1 MQYLS
6 FLIGLSRGDFG
17 NSLKSRTPA
26 FDLVMERL
34 PATLELTLFAMLV
47 ATVVAI
53 PIGIVSAIN
62 RGTAVDGG
70 VMMLAMLGQSIP
82 SFWLGLMFILFV
94 GLTLRWLPI
103 SGHVPLFK
111 PLFAGEFE
119 VFLTNLPDGIRH
131 LIMPSGYLGGCFDD
145 FIMRLADIQL
155 AFPFIL
161 LAIMVLVVLG
171 KGVLNL
177 VLVLGIGQWVTYARI
192 ARGET
197 ISQREKEYVEAARAL
212 GMSRA
217 RIILR
222 SILPNI
228 LAPLI
233 VIASFNVASVIL
245 AEAALSFLGLGVPPI
260 VPTWGGILAESRD
273 QLIGGRWWL
282 AVYPGL
288 ALMLTVLS
296 LIILGDWL
304 HDFLDPRLRGA
315 G

>member
-1 MQYLS
+1 M
-6 FLIGLSRGDFG
+6 IGLSRGDFG

-171 KGVLNL
+171 KGRSQS
-177 VLVLGIGQWVTYARI
+177 GPGARHRPMGDLC
-192 ARGET
+192 ADRPW
-197 ISQREKEYVEAARAL
+197 RDNFAA
-212 GMSRA
+212 
-217 RIILR
+217 
-222 SILPNI
+222 
-228 LAPLI
+228 
-233 VIASFNVASVIL
+233 
-245 AEAALSFLGLGVPPI
+245 
-260 VPTWGGILAESRD
+260 
-273 QLIGGRWWL
+273 
-282 AVYPGL
+282 
-288 ALMLTVLS
+288 
-296 LIILGDWL
+296 
-304 HDFLDPRLRGA
+304 
-315 G
+315 